1 LTITPKTGKI
11 MLENRV
17 EAGFFCTNGIV
28 ASSVKEETGIKASS
42 IPARWLRR
50 TGQTVTSGLPDSF
63 PF

>member
-1 LTITPKTGKI
+1 